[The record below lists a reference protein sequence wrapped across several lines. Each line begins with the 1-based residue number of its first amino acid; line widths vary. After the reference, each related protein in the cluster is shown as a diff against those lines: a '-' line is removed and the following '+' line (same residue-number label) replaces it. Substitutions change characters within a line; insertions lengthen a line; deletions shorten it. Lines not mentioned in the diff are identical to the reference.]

1 MDWESVPV
9 STDAF
14 KAAMRRFATGVTI
27 VTTRNGDV
35 IHGFTVNAFASVTAE
50 PPTVLVCVNRTAR
63 AHPIISESG
72 GFCVNILAL
81 EQQALAEKFQGGEPH
96 ERFKDVVHRAGP
108 SGSPILDCSVEE
120 EVSAGTHTIFIG
132 HVLEAGERPGVPL
145 GYYDRAYRNYAI
157 EL

>member
-1 MDWESVPV
+1 
-9 STDAF
+9 
-14 KAAMRRFATGVTI
+14 MRRFATGVTI

-81 EQQALAEKFQGGEPH
+81 EQQVLAEKFQGGEPH
-96 ERFKDVVHRAGP
+96 ERFRDVVHRAGP
-108 SGSPILDCSVEE
+108 SGSPILDNVLAYVDCSVEE

-132 HVLEAGERPGVPL
+132 RVLEAGERPGVPL
-145 GYYDRAYRNYAI
+145 GYYDRAYRDYAI
-157 EL
+157 ES